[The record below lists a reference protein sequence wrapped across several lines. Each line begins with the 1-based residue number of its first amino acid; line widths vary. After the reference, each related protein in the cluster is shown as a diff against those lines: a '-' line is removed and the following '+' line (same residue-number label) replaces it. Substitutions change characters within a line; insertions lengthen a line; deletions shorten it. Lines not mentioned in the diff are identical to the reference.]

1 LPTGATA
8 LNKQEYLSKKKGG
21 GPSMDF
27 SISEEHMMLKESMR
41 EFVKR
46 EMMPLEKALLEREL
60 SLWTEPGPLIPEED
74 HQRLLEKS
82 RELGFWGLEVD
93 EKFGGQGLGMLAK
106 TLVVEEFS
114 KCLVGFS
121 HHGFT
126 LPPDAPNLYYLNEC
140 CSEWQR
146 EKYFVP
152 YCKDEIDSAMA
163 CTEPGAGSDVSGLKT
178 KAVKKGDKWIING
191 TKTFT
196 SKCDYPKVFF
206 ILIAVTN
213 PEAPPGDKFTAFL
226 IDRDYPGVRIGR
238 EIPVIGAMPTWDLI
252 LEDVEVG
259 DDAVLG
265 EVGKAFIPLQNRFGV
280 RRLELGAHCTG
291 MAERLIQMMIDQA
304 NNRITFGQPLASRG
318 IIQNWI
324 ADSTIELESVRWML
338 YYAAWKLDQGY
349 KDLRIEGAFVKVAAT
364 EMLTRIADRAIQIHG
379 GVGLS
384 HELGIEYVARMVR
397 IWRILEGP
405 SEIHRWTISRALL
418 RQKKPYNPFIVAKDE
433 AECVM

>member
-1 LPTGATA
+1 
-8 LNKQEYLSKKKGG
+8 
-21 GPSMDF
+21 
-27 SISEEHMMLKESMR
+27 MMLKESMR